1 MHPSVQLLL
10 QKQLEVEEYVMPQ
23 QICSLFSKQSHE
35 KRADILT
42 NEELNTAT
50 EEPDVDTS
58 AAYFDS
64 KVSDFAVA
72 FSPWEKDDWVNV
84 FYNDL
89 WYPGVVTDVG
99 ASLSLQGL
107 FLEHYR
113 N

>member
-1 MHPSVQLLL
+1 M
-10 QKQLEVEEYVMPQ
+10 
-23 QICSLFSKQSHE
+23 
-35 KRADILT
+35 T

>member
-1 MHPSVQLLL
+1 
-10 QKQLEVEEYVMPQ
+10 MPQ
-23 QICSLFSKQSHE
+23 QICSLFSKQSDE

-42 NEELNTAT
+42 NEELNTAN

-89 WYPGVVTDVG
+89 WYPGVVTDLG

-107 FLEHYR
+107 FQNTIEIENCLQYQFPFAEIITY
-113 N
+113 